1 MGSVCIRVW
10 EMPDTFT
17 IFYVQT
23 QERKQ
28 EHKRN
33 KRQVRLLT
41 AWNNED
47 LSLDQ
52 TNETF
57 NC

>member
-1 MGSVCIRVW
+1 MGSVCIRVS
-10 EMPDTFT
+10 EMPDTLFSKT
-17 IFYVQT
+17 GEKTRT
-23 QERKQ
+23 QKKQ
-28 EHKRN
+28 KRSET
-33 KRQVRLLT
+33 VT

-47 LSLDQ
+47 LSFDQ